1 MCMQKLPDP
10 VDMDRPSHPLEE
22 PTPTQKQI
30 KSLDDEIASGQYGGR
45 GLHKGPAGQALEEA
59 CSPASGPGTVVHA

>member
-10 VDMDRPSHPLEE
+10 VDMDRPSHPLEK

-30 KSLDDEIASGQYGGR
+30 KSLDDEIASGQYGDVGSTKAR
-45 GLHKGPAGQALEEA
+45 LAKPLRKLLAR
-59 CSPASGPGTVVHA
+59 SGPGTVVHA